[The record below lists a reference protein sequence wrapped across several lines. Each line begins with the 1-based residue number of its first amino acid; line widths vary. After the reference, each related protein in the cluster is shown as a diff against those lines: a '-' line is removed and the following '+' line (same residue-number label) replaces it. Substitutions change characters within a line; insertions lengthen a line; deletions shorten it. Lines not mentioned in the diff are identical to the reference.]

1 MVVVA
6 VRSGARTNAPGDRDG
21 LPIPPG
27 RPGRDHRSVFTFGR
41 RLAPL
46 LLSAMLIVSSAPTVA
61 AAIEVPADDP
71 AMLQAGV
78 DLVSLT
84 NTKRAAAGLVSL
96 RIDPALM
103 KIARDR
109 AEVMADN
116 DKMSHTEPDGS
127 NVFDR
132 MNAAGLTWY
141 GAGEIIAWNTY
152 PAEYSTAEA
161 IRAWMASPGHHAI
174 MVSTG
179 YNYVGYGA
187 AISSSGRRYYAGV
200 FAKEPDQ
207 TVPWAKFTSISLKV
221 VDSTHKRVTVKWSGG
236 DSQLQVL
243 TSGLATLE
251 VQWRAVGGDWHAWM
265 TGTATSRAMTIVR
278 GVSYE
283 FRIRARDKAGNIG
296 TWRTAG
302 VRP

>member
-1 MVVVA
+1 M
-6 VRSGARTNAPGDRDG
+6 
-21 LPIPPG
+21 L
-27 RPGRDHRSVFTFGR
+27 TFGR

-46 LLSAMLIVSSAPTVA
+46 LLSVMLVVPFAAPVA
-61 AAIEVPADDP
+61 AATVVPADDP
-71 AMLQAGV
+71 AMLKAGT
-78 DLVSLT
+78 DLVTQT
-84 NTKRAAAGLVSL
+84 NAQRSPLGLVSL
-96 RIDPALM
+96 RIDPDLM
-103 KIARDR
+103 RIARDR
-109 AEVMADN
+109 ATVMASTDI
-116 DKMSHTEPDGS
+116 MSHTEPDGR

-152 PAEYSTAEA
+152 PAQYSTAEA

-187 AISSSGRRYYAGV
+187 AISASGRRYYAGV
-200 FAKEPDQ
+200 FAKEPDE
-207 TVPWAKFTSISLKV
+207 TVPWAKFGSIALKS
-221 VDSTHKRVTVKWSGG
+221 VDAGHKRVTVHWSGG
-236 DSQLQVL
+236 DTQLQVL
-243 TSGLATLE
+243 TSGLLVFD
-251 VQWRAVGGDWHAWM
+251 VQWRAAGGDWHLW
-265 TGTATSRAMTIVR
+265 TLSTATSRSLTVVR

-296 TWRTAG
+296 TWRTTG

>member
-1 MVVVA
+1 MPTVA
-6 VRSGARTNAPGDRDG
+6 
-21 LPIPPG
+21 
-27 RPGRDHRSVFTFGR
+27 R
-41 RLAPL
+41 RIAPL
-46 LLSAMLIVSSAPTVA
+46 LISTLLSLPLATPVA

-71 AMLQAGV
+71 AMLTAGT
-78 DLVSLT
+78 DLVTLT
-84 NTKRAAAGLVSL
+84 NAKRTAVGLVSL
-96 RIDPALM
+96 RIDPGLM
-103 KIARDR
+103 RIARDR
-109 AEVMADN
+109 AEVMAEN

-132 MNAAGLTWY
+132 MNAANLTWY

-152 PAEYSTAEA
+152 PEQYSTAEA

-174 MVSTG
+174 IVSTG

-207 TVPWAKFTSISLKV
+207 TVPWAKFGTISLKS
-221 VDSTHKRVTVKWSGG
+221 VDATHKRATVRWSGG
-236 DSQLQVL
+236 DSKLQVL
-243 TSGLATLE
+243 TSGLASME
-251 VQWRAVGGDWHAWM
+251 VDWRAVGGDWHDW
-265 TGTATSRAMTIVR
+265 TTTLTTSRSITLVR
-278 GVSYE
+278 GVAYE

-296 TWRTAG
+296 TWRTVG